1 MAELEENLMAEL
13 KPSLP
18 KSRKPIKGGIA
29 IGKEEN
35 DYKEQIRSSLE
46 PRSREGRTLEV
57 FWK

>member
-18 KSRKPIKGGIA
+18 KSRKPINGGIA
-29 IGKEEN
+29 VGEEGN

-46 PRSREGRTLEV
+46 LRSREGRTLEM